1 MENSEIAR
9 ALLDVADLLEI
20 QEANPFRVRAYR
32 NAARTVEAETT
43 PLRQQVER
51 GATLTALPGIGK
63 EMAAHIRE
71 LVGTG
76 QLTFLAELAAE
87 FPRGLLELIRLPGVG
102 PKRAR
107 LLWRE
112 LGVDSAEALAEAA
125 KAGRIAALRGFG
137 EKTQTKILSTLEVRH
152 GRERRIS
159 LAEAD
164 RVVEPLLAHLRGA
177 PGLTRLEAAGS
188 FRRRRETVA
197 DIDLLAI
204 ARDPRPVV
212 ARFTGYSGVERV
224 ESAGETKVTVR
235 LRSGLQVDL
244 RILPRKS
251 FGAAWV
257 YFTGSKEHNIHLR
270 RLGVER
276 GLRISEYGVFRD
288 PRPPAAAAA
297 EDAAPRA
304 AKDPWAGELI
314 AGREEKDVYGA
325 VDLPWIPPELR
336 EDRGEFGA
344 ARAGELPRLL
354 EPPDLR
360 GDLQMHSTWSDGRN
374 TIEEMLAACAA
385 RGYEY
390 FALTD
395 HSKALPMVRG
405 LDRDRLRQQ
414 WKEIDAVQRRHPEI
428 RLLRGMEVDILG
440 DGTLD
445 LEDDL
450 LARLDIV
457 LASIHSGFALPPAEQ
472 TRRILAAVRHP
483 AVQIL
488 AHPTGRRIG
497 RREAAAFD
505 VEAVLQACKEEGV
518 AVEHNAHPERLDLK
532 DTHLIRARELGC
544 KIVISTDAH
553 RIRELDNIRYGVEQ
567 ARRAWLTKQHVLNTL
582 PLPKLLATLRPRPK

>member
-76 QLTFLAELAAE
+76 QLGFLAELAAE

-125 KAGRIAALRGFG
+125 KAGRVAALRGFG
-137 EKTQTKILSTLEVRH
+137 EKTQTKILATLEARQ

-188 FRRRRETVA
+188 YRRRRETVA

-244 RILPRKS
+244 RILSRKS

-288 PRPPAAAAA
+288 PRPPAAAA

-336 EDRGEFGA
+336 EDRGEFAA

-354 EPPDLR
+354 EARDLR

-428 RLLRGMEVDILG
+428 RLLRGMEVDILA

-488 AHPTGRRIG
+488 AHPTGRRLG
-497 RREAAAFD
+497 RREAMGFD
-505 VEAVLQACKEEGV
+505 VEEVLQACKEEGV

-553 RIRELDNIRYGVEQ
+553 RIGELDNIRYGVEQ
-567 ARRAWLTKQHVLNTL
+567 ARRAWLTKNDVLNTL
-582 PLPKLLATLRPRPK
+582 PLPKLLAALRPRPK

>member
-51 GATLTALPGIGK
+51 GANLTALPGIGK

-76 QLTFLAELAAE
+76 QLVFLAELAAE

-125 KAGRIAALRGFG
+125 KAGRVAALRGLG
-137 EKTQTKILSTLEVRH
+137 EKTQTNILATLEARQ

-164 RVVEPLLAHLRGA
+164 RIVAPLLDHLRGE
-177 PGLTRLEAAGS
+177 PGITRLEAAGS
-188 FRRRRETVA
+188 YRRRKETVA

-204 ARDPRPVV
+204 ARDPAPVV
-212 ARFTGYSGVERV
+212 ARLTGYSGVERV
-224 ESAGETKVTVR
+224 ELAGDTKVTVR

-244 RILPRKS
+244 RILARKS
-251 FGAAWV
+251 FGAALV

-270 RLGVER
+270 RIGVER

-288 PRPPAAAAA
+288 PRPPAGAA
-297 EDAAPRA
+297 EEAEPRA

-314 AGREEKDVYGA
+314 AGREEKEVYGA
-325 VDLPWIPPELR
+325 VGLPWIPPELR
-336 EDRGEFGA
+336 EDRGEFAA

-354 EPPDLR
+354 EAGDLR

-390 FALTD
+390 LAMTD

-414 WKEIDAVQRRHPEI
+414 WKEIEGVARRHPEI
-428 RLLRGMEVDILG
+428 RLLRGMEVDILA
-440 DGTLD
+440 DGALD

-450 LARLDIV
+450 LARLEIV

-472 TRRILAAVRHP
+472 TQRILAAVRHP

-497 RREAAAFD
+497 RREAMGFD
-505 VEAVLQACKEEGV
+505 VDAVLQACKEEGV
-518 AVEHNAHPERLDLK
+518 AVELNAHPERLDLK
-532 DTHLIRARELGC
+532 DTHLMRARELGC
-544 KIVISTDAH
+544 KIVLSTDAH
-553 RIRELDNIRYGVEQ
+553 SVRELDHMRYGVEQ
-567 ARRAWLTKQHVLNTL
+567 ARRAWLTKADVLNTL
-582 PLPKLLATLRPRPK
+582 PLPKLLAALRPRAA

>member
-20 QEANPFRVRAYR
+20 QQANPFRVCAYR

-43 PLRQQVER
+43 PLRRQVER
-51 GATLTALPGIGK
+51 GANLTALPGIGK
-63 EMAAHIRE
+63 EMAAHIQE

-76 QLTFLAELAAE
+76 KLSFLAELAAE

-102 PKRAR
+102 PRRAH

-125 KAGRIAALRGFG
+125 RAGRIAELRGFG
-137 EKTQTKILSTLEVRH
+137 EKTQVKILATLEARQ

-164 RVVEPLLAHLRGA
+164 RIVEPLLDHLRGA
-177 PGLTRLEAAGS
+177 AGLTRLEAAGS
-188 FRRRRETVA
+188 YRRRKETVA
-197 DIDLLAI
+197 DIDLVAI
-204 ARDPRPVV
+204 ARDPRPVIE
-212 ARFTGYSGVERV
+212 RFTSYSGVERV
-224 ESAGETKVTVR
+224 ELAGDTKVTAQ

-251 FGAAWV
+251 FGAALV

-288 PRPPAAAAA
+288 PRPPGRA
-297 EDAAPRA
+297 EDPAARA
-304 AKDPWAGELI
+304 AKDPWAGELVG
-314 AGREEKDVYGA
+314 GREEKEVYAA
-325 VDLPWIPPELR
+325 VGVSWIPPELR
-336 EDRGEFGA
+336 EDRGELQA
-344 ARAGELPRLL
+344 AAAGKLPRLL
-354 EPPDLR
+354 EARDLR

-390 FALTD
+390 FAITD

-405 LDRDRLRQQ
+405 LDRDRVRQQ
-414 WKEIDAVQRRHPEI
+414 WQEIESVQRRHPEI
-428 RLLRGMEVDILG
+428 RLLRGMEVDILA
-440 DGTLD
+440 DGSLD

-450 LARLDIV
+450 LARLDLV
-457 LASIHSGFALPPAEQ
+457 LASIHSAFGLPPAEQ

-497 RREAAAFD
+497 RREAMGFD
-505 VEAVLQACKEEGV
+505 VDEVLEACREEGV

-532 DTHLIRARELGC
+532 DTHLMRARELGC
-544 KIVISTDAH
+544 KIVLSTDAH
-553 RIRELDNIRYGVEQ
+553 RIRELDNMRYGVEQ
-567 ARRAWLTKQHVLNTL
+567 ARRAWLTKADVLNTL
-582 PLPKLLATLRPRPK
+582 PLPKLLAALRPRAR

>member
-32 NAARTVEAETT
+32 NAARTVEAETS
-43 PLRQQVER
+43 PLRRQIER
-51 GATLTALPGIGK
+51 GANLTTLPGIGK
-63 EMAAHIRE
+63 EMAAHIQE

-76 QLTFLAELAAE
+76 RLSFLAELAAE
-87 FPRGLLELIRLPGVG
+87 FPRGLLELIRLPSVG

-125 KAGRIAALRGFG
+125 RAGRVAELRGFG
-137 EKTQTKILSTLEVRH
+137 EKTQLKILATLEARQ
-152 GRERRIS
+152 GSERRIS

-164 RVVEPLLAHLRGA
+164 RIVEPLLDHLRGA
-177 PGLTRLEAAGS
+177 AGVTRLEAAGS
-188 FRRRRETVA
+188 YRRRKETVA

-204 ARDPRPVV
+204 ARDPRPVIE
-212 ARFTGYSGVERV
+212 RFASYSGVDRV
-224 ESAGETKVTVR
+224 ELAGDTKVTAR

-251 FGAAWV
+251 FGAALV

-288 PRPPAAAAA
+288 PRPPARAEEPAA
-297 EDAAPRA
+297 RA
-304 AKDPWAGELI
+304 AKDPWAGELVG
-314 AGREEKDVYGA
+314 GREEKEVYAA
-325 VDLPWIPPELR
+325 VGLSWIPPELR
-336 EDRGEFGA
+336 EDRGELQA
-344 ARAGELPRLL
+344 AAAGKLPRLL
-354 EPPDLR
+354 EARDLR

-390 FALTD
+390 FAMTD

-405 LDRDRLRQQ
+405 LDRDRVRQQ
-414 WKEIDAVQRRHPEI
+414 WKEIESVQRRHPEI
-428 RLLRGMEVDILG
+428 RLLRGMEVDILA
-440 DGTLD
+440 DGSLD

-457 LASIHSGFALPPAEQ
+457 LASIHSAFALPPAEQ

-497 RREAAAFD
+497 RREAMAFD
-505 VEAVLQACKEEGV
+505 VDEVLQACREEGV

-532 DTHLIRARELGC
+532 DTHVIRARELGC
-544 KIVISTDAH
+544 KIVLSTDAH
-553 RIRELDNIRYGVEQ
+553 RVGELDNMRYGVEQ
-567 ARRAWLTKQHVLNTL
+567 ARRAWLTKGDVLNTL
-582 PLPKLLATLRPRPK
+582 PLPKLLAALRPRGK